1 LQTLKIF
8 VIIKVT
14 KDKERRIKYLM
25 LPLNQNE
32 IAALQMVTAFVP
44 VRDLLNAAQ
53 AGFDDINSNSAK
65 ENADLCFKAI
75 KAFLK

>member
-1 LQTLKIF
+1 
-8 VIIKVT
+8 
-14 KDKERRIKYLM
+14 M